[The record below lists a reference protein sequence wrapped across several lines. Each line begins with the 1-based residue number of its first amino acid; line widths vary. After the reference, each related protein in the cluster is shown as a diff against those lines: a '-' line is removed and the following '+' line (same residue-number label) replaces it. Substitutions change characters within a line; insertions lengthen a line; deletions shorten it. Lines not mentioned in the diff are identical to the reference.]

1 MSKYTDAFDYILT
14 ATNGGDGITK
24 EMNDL
29 RELIELSVPKKI
41 ELENDWNCL
50 CPNCKRDTE
59 LNVGDFEFD
68 PLTPDYCKYCGQRL
82 DFSGLEDYG
91 EE

>member
-1 MSKYTDAFDYILT
+1 MNKYTDAFDYILT
-14 ATNGGDGITK
+14 ATNGGDEMIK
-24 EMNDL
+24 ELHDL
-29 RELIELSVPKKI
+29 RELVELSVPKKV
-41 ELENDWNCL
+41 EVENDWNCV

-59 LNVGDFEFD
+59 LNIGDFEFD

-82 DFSGLEDYG
+82 YFSGLEDYG